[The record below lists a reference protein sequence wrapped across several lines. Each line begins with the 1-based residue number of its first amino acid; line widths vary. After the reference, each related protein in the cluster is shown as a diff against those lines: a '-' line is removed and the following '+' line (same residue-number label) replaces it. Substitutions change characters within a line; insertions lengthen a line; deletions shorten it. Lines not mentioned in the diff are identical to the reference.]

1 MDNAESKTMR
11 NWRETREAAD
21 EAKHRYQYLAAVAKG
36 ADFARYCITQKE
48 EERVNHLVSVLGAE
62 AKAAFIKEVVGTRF
76 VNALEQAR
84 LKAGLPEAEVARR
97 MGVSRSK
104 VSRMTATYDDN
115 LTWGDIRA
123 YAEAVGLSIS
133 VLFDTADDTATKIK
147 HCVFEIGRMLS
158 HLAELAKES
167 KEDPAIIEG
176 INRFH
181 REVLFN
187 MLIRIDASYRDLP
200 RLQTH
205 PIKDSA
211 PKPVVGTFKRKK
223 GQTKTHA

>member
-1 MDNAESKTMR
+1 M
-11 NWRETREAAD
+11 
-21 EAKHRYQYLAAVAKG
+21 Y
-36 ADFARYCITQKE
+36 ITQKE

-62 AKAAFIKEVVGTRF
+62 AKPAFVKEVVGTRF
-76 VNALEQAR
+76 VTALEQAR

-147 HCVFEIGRMLS
+147 HCVFEVGRMLA
-158 HLAELAKES
+158 HLVDLAKES

-176 INRFH
+176 IDRFH
-181 REVLFN
+181 REVLLN

-205 PIKDSA
+205 PGTP
-211 PKPVVGTFKRKK
+211 PKPSPATEATTRKK
-223 GQTKTHA
+223 GRAKAHA